1 MARLKQSDVKP
12 LLKSPKEYHRD
23 DEVPHFYLRVQQQKS
38 GPKGSWVVK
47 GMVNGRIAVVTIGN
61 ASLIPLK
68 EARLLAVPMAAK
80 ISSGVD
86 PRDEIQQQKQQIKK
100 AQALEKAKRFTL
112 ASLLED
118 FLRVSA
124 HKHKAKTQTEYRL
137 SIRRHL
143 QNWLD
148 KPAKDLSEDHVE
160 ELFLSLQHAGK
171 KSEAD
176 AFLRYGKAVFNYGL
190 KLKHEG
196 NYILTANPFNVITTK
211 RLRDRPRP
219 KERYLSARERKAIY
233 EWMSHWHF
241 CKQSGES
248 DAPYRISAEE
258 LRIFEFFL
266 HTGLRRQEALSLKWE
281 HVYPDHISIED
292 TKNKHPHELPLSS
305 TTKRILD
312 QQLAFIGPDCEWV
325 WPDASR
331 EGHRS
336 EPRAIW
342 RKISRAAKIK
352 HFTAHDLRR
361 TFGTVCAELGTSEL
375 MISRAL
381 NHAKRTVTGGYIQTS
396 LDLLLPV
403 FAELTKRL
411 EGEYSE
417 VNYPELMQPDP
428 LDDMSEEDLKDF
440 AQSIRDSKNDTKT
453 LDVF

>member
-1 MARLKQSDVKP
+1 MARLKQSDIKP
-12 LLKSPKEYHRD
+12 LLKSSKEYHRD
-23 DEVPHFYLRVQQQKS
+23 DEVPHFYLRVQKLKS

-47 GMVNGRIAVVTIGN
+47 GMVNGRIAVVTIGD
-61 ASLIPLK
+61 ASLIPIN
-68 EARLLAVPMAAK
+68 EARRLAVPLAAK
-80 ISSGVD
+80 ISSRID
-86 PRDEIQQQKQQIKK
+86 PRDEIQRQKQQIEKS
-100 AQALEKAKRFTL
+100 QALEKAKKFTL
-112 ASLLED
+112 GALLED

-124 HKHKAKTQTEYRL
+124 HKHKAKTQTEYRF
-137 SIRRHL
+137 SIHRHL
-143 QNWLD
+143 GAWLD
-148 KPAKDLSEDHVE
+148 KPARDLTEDQVE
-160 ELFLSLQHAGK
+160 ELFLSLQQAGK

-196 NYILTANPFNVITTK
+196 SYILTANPFNVITTK

-219 KERYLSARERKAIY
+219 KERYLSARERKAFY
-233 EWMSHWHF
+233 EWTYDWDFHKEAS
-241 CKQSGES
+241 KTGT
-248 DAPYRISAEE
+248 PYGISAEE

-281 HVYPDHISIED
+281 QVYPDHISIID
-292 TKNKHPHELPLSS
+292 TKNKRPHELPLSS
-305 TTKRILD
+305 KTKKILD

-331 EGHRS
+331 KGHRS

-342 RKISRAAKIK
+342 RKISKAANIN

-361 TFGTVCAELGTSEL
+361 TFGTVCAELGISEL

-403 FAELTKRL
+403 FTELTKRL
-411 EGEYSE
+411 EGEYIE
-417 VNYPELMQPDP
+417 VNYPDMLYPDP
-428 LDDMSEEDLKDF
+428 YEDADFEYLEEQTQLEREADQRLIEIEGF
-440 AQSIRDSKNDTKT
+440 
-453 LDVF
+453 